1 MSLADCITT
10 LSDKSKQLSY
20 KDLVALS
27 ALAPEELTA
36 FHKTWLKVNDSKRR
50 EIVNRLVDL
59 AEDNLD
65 VDFEGIFMLCLK
77 DKDVQVKSSAI
88 EGLWECDN
96 RILISILS
104 SILVNDESVIVR
116 AKAAMAL
123 SKFALLSHLGK
134 MLNKDSDNI
143 IATLTYIINS
153 ESEDNEVKRRAIE
166 SIAPFD
172 TNEVQSIIQKAYLN
186 EDQRMKY
193 SAIYAMG
200 KSNNPHWIPTI
211 VRELKSADSET
222 RYEAANACGEMAE
235 EDLIPDLLELFDDD
249 DIEIQ
254 SSAVGAVGNI
264 GGNMA
269 RRALLNTL
277 NVSDPTLAEA
287 AQTALAKLDA
297 GEDLVDISINPYD
310 RLSN

>member
-1 MSLADCITT
+1 
-10 LSDKSKQLSY
+10 
-20 KDLVALS
+20 
-27 ALAPEELTA
+27 
-36 FHKTWLKVNDSKRR
+36 
-50 EIVNRLVDL
+50 
-59 AEDNLD
+59 
-65 VDFEGIFMLCLK
+65 
-77 DKDVQVKSSAI
+77 
-88 EGLWECDN
+88 
-96 RILISILS
+96 
-104 SILVNDESVIVR
+104 
-116 AKAAMAL
+116 
-123 SKFALLSHLGK
+123 
-134 MLNKDSDNI
+134 
-143 IATLTYIINS
+143 
-153 ESEDNEVKRRAIE
+153 
-166 SIAPFD
+166 
-172 TNEVQSIIQKAYLN
+172 LN
-186 EDQRMKY
+186 EDQRMKH

-211 VRELKSADSET
+211 VRELKSADPET